1 MGQCGIGDRRR
12 PVRGGP
18 TVSGAKRGGSLPP
31 SVASAYRPDYSIP
44 PGETLRAVIEARG
57 MTQADLSRRAGLSAK
72 HINQIVQGVVPISP
86 DAAFALER
94 VLGVP
99 ARFWNALEAN
109 HQSRELQ
116 LNDRV
121 VSQDDAAWLS
131 HLPTKE
137 LQRRGLLEKVA
148 NPTDLREQVLRFFG
162 VASRSSWESLW
173 TAPDAAFRKS
183 KVFESDPYA
192 TAAWLRIGE
201 LQAIDVKTAPFDR
214 VAFEDALRAIRPLM
228 KSGPEIFE
236 PEMKRLAAEAGVAIV
251 IVEEI
256 KGARAN
262 GAARW
267 LSATRALIQLS
278 VRHRWEDVFWFSFFH
293 EAGHVLLHGK
303 RETFIDDGRTRTS
316 QEDEADAFAQE
327 FLIPQSFETD
337 LLRTRTVPQA
347 RALANRLDVPPGIV
361 IGRLQRE
368 GLMRHSV
375 GNEYRRR
382 FQLIEP

>member
-1 MGQCGIGDRRR
+1 M
-12 PVRGGP
+12 
-18 TVSGAKRGGSLPP
+18 AP
-31 SVASAYRPDYSIP
+31 SVANAYRPDYSVP

-72 HINQIVQGVVPISP
+72 HVNQIVQGVAPISP

-116 LNDRV
+116 RLDRV
-121 VSQDDAAWLS
+121 VSKDDAAWLS

-137 LQRRGLLEKVA
+137 LQRRGLIEKVA
-148 NPTDLREQVLRFFG
+148 DLAVLRDQVLRFFG
-162 VASRSSWESLW
+162 VASRSSWESVW
-173 TAPDAAFRKS
+173 TAPDAAFRRS

-201 LQAIDVKTAPFDR
+201 LRASEVKTAPFDR
-214 VAFEDALRAIRPLM
+214 AAFEAALQTVRSLM
-228 KSGPEIFE
+228 KSDPETFE
-236 PEMKRLAAEAGVAIV
+236 PEMRRLAAEAGVVIV
-251 IVEEI
+251 IVGEI

-267 LSATRALIQLS
+267 LSANRALIQLS

-303 RETFIDDGRTRTS
+303 RETFVDDGRTRTTE
-316 QEDEADAFAQE
+316 EDEADAFAQE
-327 FLIPQSFETD
+327 ILIPPAHESD

-347 RALANRLDVPPGIV
+347 RALANRLGVPPGVV

-368 GLMRHSV
+368 GLMPHNV

-382 FQLIEP
+382 FQLVDA

>member
-1 MGQCGIGDRRR
+1 L
-12 PVRGGP
+12 V
-18 TVSGAKRGGSLPP
+18 P

-44 PGETLRAVIEARG
+44 PGDTLRAVIEAQG
-57 MTQADLSRRAGLSAK
+57 MTQADLSRRTGLSAK
-72 HINQIVQGVVPISP
+72 HINQVIQGVAAISP

-116 LNDRV
+116 LGDRV
-121 VSQDDAAWLS
+121 VSRDDAAWLGR
-131 HLPTKE
+131 LPTKE
-137 LQRRGLLEKVA
+137 LVRRGLIDKVA
-148 NPTDLREQVLRFFG
+148 DEAELRDQVLRFFG
-162 VASRSSWESLW
+162 VASRSSWESIW
-173 TAPDAAFRKS
+173 TAPDAAFRRS
-183 KVFESDPYA
+183 KVFEADPYA

-201 LQAIDVKTAPFDR
+201 LRASEVKTAPFDR
-214 VAFEDALRAIRPLM
+214 SAFEAALQTIRSLM
-228 KSGPEIFE
+228 RSNPETFE
-236 PEMKRLAAEAGVAIV
+236 PEMKRVAADAGVVIV
-251 IVEEI
+251 IVGEI

-267 LSATRALIQLS
+267 LSANRAMIQLS
-278 VRHRWEDVFWFSFFH
+278 IRHRWEDVFWFSFFH

-303 RETFIDDGRTRTS
+303 RETFVDDGRTRTTE
-316 QEDEADAFAQE
+316 EDEADAFAQE
-327 FLIPQSFETD
+327 MLIPKAHESD

-347 RALANRLDVPPGIV
+347 RALANRLGVPPGII

-368 GLMRHSV
+368 GLMPHSV

-382 FQLIEP
+382 FRLIDATT

>member
-1 MGQCGIGDRRR
+1 MA
-12 PVRGGP
+12 P
-18 TVSGAKRGGSLPP
+18 TVAG
-31 SVASAYRPDYSIP
+31 AYRPDYSIP

-72 HINQIVQGVVPISP
+72 HINQIVQGVAPISP

-116 LNDRV
+116 LRDRV
-121 VSQDDAAWLS
+121 VSSDDAEWIS
-131 HLPTKE
+131 RLPTKE
-137 LQRRGLLEKVA
+137 LQRRGLIDEVTDKA
-148 NPTDLREQVLRFFG
+148 DLRDLVLRFFG
-162 VASRSSWESLW
+162 VASRPSWESVW

-183 KVFESDPYA
+183 KVFESDPHA
-192 TAAWLRIGE
+192 MAAWLRIGE
-201 LQAIDVKTAPFDR
+201 LRAMDVKTAPFDR
-214 VAFEDALRAIRPLM
+214 GTFDAALQTIRSLM
-228 KSGPEIFE
+228 RSDPETFE
-236 PEMKRLAAEAGVAIV
+236 PEMKRVAAAAGVVIV
-251 IVEEI
+251 IVGEV
-256 KGARAN
+256 KGSRVN

-267 LSATRALIQLS
+267 LSSSRALIQLS
-278 VRHRWEDVFWFSFFH
+278 IRHRWEDVFWFSFFH

-303 RETFIDDGRTRTS
+303 RETFIDDGKTRTS
-316 QEDEADAFAQE
+316 EEDEADAFAQE
-327 FLIPQSFETD
+327 ILIPRDFESD

-347 RALANRLDVPPGIV
+347 RALANRLDVPAGIV

-368 GLMRHSV
+368 GLMPHSV

-382 FQLIEP
+382 FQLVDQ

>member
-1 MGQCGIGDRRR
+1 M
-12 PVRGGP
+12 
-18 TVSGAKRGGSLPP
+18 AP

-72 HINQIVQGVVPISP
+72 HVNQIVQGVAPISP

-116 LNDRV
+116 INDRV
-121 VSQDDAAWLS
+121 VSADDAGWLS
-131 HLPTKE
+131 RLPTKE
-137 LQRRGLLEKVA
+137 LQRRGLIDKTA
-148 NPTDLREQVLRFFG
+148 SQADLREQVLRFFG
-162 VASRSSWESLW
+162 VASRPSWESVW

-192 TAAWLRIGE
+192 MAAWLRIGE
-201 LQAIDVKTAPFDR
+201 LEAIEVKTAPFDR
-214 VAFEDALRAIRPLM
+214 TAFAAALQTIRSLM
-228 KSGPEIFE
+228 TSDPETFE
-236 PEMKRLAAEAGVAIV
+236 PEMKRVAAEAGVVIV
-251 IVEEI
+251 IVGEV
-256 KGARAN
+256 KGSRVN

-267 LSATRALIQLS
+267 LSASRALIQLS

-293 EAGHVLLHGK
+293 EAGHILLHGK
-303 RETFIDDGRTRTS
+303 RETFIDDGKTRTS
-316 QEDEADAFAQE
+316 EEDEADAFAQE
-327 FLIPQSFETD
+327 ILIPQSYEGA
-337 LLRTRTVPQA
+337 LLRTRTVSQA
-347 RALANRLDVPPGIV
+347 RALASQLGVPPGIV
-361 IGRLQRE
+361 IGRLHRE
-368 GLMRHSV
+368 KLMHHNV

>member
-1 MGQCGIGDRRR
+1 LAR
-12 PVRGGP
+12 
-18 TVSGAKRGGSLPP
+18 

-72 HINQIVQGVVPISP
+72 HINQIVQGVAPISP

-116 LNDRV
+116 QRDRV
-121 VSQDDAAWLS
+121 VSKDDAAWLS

-137 LQRRGLLEKVA
+137 LQRRGLIEKVA
-148 NPTDLREQVLRFFG
+148 SQADLRDQVLRFFG
-162 VASRSSWESLW
+162 VASRSSWESVW
-173 TAPDAAFRKS
+173 TAPDAAFRRS

-201 LQAIDVKTAPFDR
+201 LRATEIKTAPFNR
-214 VAFEDALRAIRPLM
+214 AAFESALQTIRALM
-228 KSGPEIFE
+228 KSDPETFE
-236 PEMKRLAAEAGVAIV
+236 PEMKRVAANAGVVIV
-251 IVEEI
+251 IVGEI
-256 KGARAN
+256 KGSRVN

-278 VRHRWEDVFWFSFFH
+278 IRHRWEDVFWFSFFH
-293 EAGHVLLHGK
+293 ESGHVLLHGK
-303 RETFIDDGRTRTS
+303 RETFIDDGQTRS
-316 QEDEADAFAQE
+316 SEDDEADTFAQE
-327 FLIPQSFETD
+327 ILIPRSHETE

-347 RALANRLDVPPGIV
+347 RALATRLGVPPGIV

-368 GLMRHSV
+368 GLMPHSA

-382 FQLIEP
+382 FQLIDL

>member
-1 MGQCGIGDRRR
+1 L
-12 PVRGGP
+12 
-18 TVSGAKRGGSLPP
+18 SP
-31 SVASAYRPDYSIP
+31 SVANAYRPDYSIP

-72 HINQIVQGVVPISP
+72 HINQIVQGVAPISP
-86 DAAFALER
+86 DAALALER

-116 LNDRV
+116 LSDRV
-121 VSQDDAAWLS
+121 VSTDDAEWLS

-137 LQRRGLLEKVA
+137 LQRRGLIEKVA
-148 NPTDLREQVLRFFG
+148 NQADLREQVLRFFG
-162 VASRSSWESLW
+162 VASRSSWESVW
-173 TAPDAAFRKS
+173 TAPDAAFRRS
-183 KVFESDPYA
+183 RVFEADPFA
-192 TAAWLRIGE
+192 TAAWLRMGE
-201 LQAIDVKTAPFDR
+201 LRSTEVKTAQFDR
-214 VAFEDALRAIRPLM
+214 AAFEAALQTIRALM
-228 KSGPEIFE
+228 KSGPDTFE
-236 PEMKRLAAEAGVAIV
+236 PEMKRVAAEAGVVIV
-251 IVEEI
+251 IVGEI

-267 LSATRALIQLS
+267 LSSNRALIQLS

-316 QEDEADAFAQE
+316 EESEADAFAQE
-327 FLIPQSFETD
+327 ILIPQGYESD

-347 RALANRLDVPPGIV
+347 RTLAARLGVPPGIV

-368 GLMRHSV
+368 GLMPHSV

-382 FQLIEP
+382 FQLVDP

>member
-1 MGQCGIGDRRR
+1 M
-12 PVRGGP
+12 
-18 TVSGAKRGGSLPP
+18 AP
-31 SVASAYRPDYSIP
+31 SVASAYRPDFSIP

-72 HINQIVQGVVPISP
+72 HINQIVQGVAPISP

-116 LNDRV
+116 LRDRV
-121 VSQDDAAWLS
+121 VSRDDALWLS
-131 HLPTKE
+131 RLPTKE
-137 LQRRGLLEKVA
+137 LQRRGLIERVA
-148 NPTDLREQVLRFFG
+148 DQGDLRDQLLRFFG
-162 VASRSSWESLW
+162 VASRSSWESVW
-173 TAPDAAFRKS
+173 TAPDAVFRRS
-183 KVFESDPYA
+183 KVFESDPFA

-201 LQAIDVKTAPFDR
+201 LRATEHKTAPFDR
-214 VAFEDALRAIRPLM
+214 AGFDAALQTIRALM
-228 KSGPEIFE
+228 KSVPETFE
-236 PEMKRLAAEAGVAIV
+236 PEMKRVAAQAGVVIV

-256 KGARAN
+256 KGARTN

-267 LSATRALIQLS
+267 LSANRALIQLS
-278 VRHRWEDVFWFSFFH
+278 IRHRWEDVFWFSFFH

-316 QEDEADAFAQE
+316 EEDEADAFAQKI
-327 FLIPQSFETD
+327 LIPQAYETD

-347 RALANRLDVPPGIV
+347 RALATRLSVPPGIV

-368 GLMRHSV
+368 GLMSHSV

-382 FQLIEP
+382 FQLVDP